1 MNPLVSPI
9 PSVFSS
15 VKYAK
20 VFNTIPLHLQ
30 QGGTLSNI
38 TVAYETYGTLNNEKS
53 NAVWVCHALTGN
65 AHAYSDGT
73 NVPGWWDGLIGKNLA
88 LDPGE
93 YFIICSNILGSCYG
107 STGPASHYP
116 ADGLPWRK
124 RFPLITV
131 RDMVQV
137 QHALLEHLGI
147 ERLQAVVGG
156 SLGGMQV
163 LEWALM
169 YPEKVARIIPIATA
183 ASHSAWA
190 IAWNE
195 AARRAIVQDPAF
207 QNGGYNEQPVK
218 GLGLARW
225 IAMIS
230 YRSQKSY
237 QDKFARGGQPCDQIN
252 PDFFYSDETAKPFAI
267 EHYLDYQGKKLTAR
281 FDAFSYIR
289 ITQAMDRHDVTEG
302 RGSLDYVLHSIRA
315 KVLCIGIRSDV
326 LYPAEEQK
334 AIARG
339 IKNARYIELDSDDGH
354 DAFLIKNELMNE
366 TIAKF
371 LKENE

>member
-1 MNPLVSPI
+1 
-9 PSVFSS
+9 
-15 VKYAK
+15 
-20 VFNTIPLHLQ
+20 
-30 QGGTLSNI
+30 
-38 TVAYETYGTLNNEKS
+38 
-53 NAVWVCHALTGN
+53 
-65 AHAYSDGT
+65 
-73 NVPGWWDGLIGKNLA
+73 
-88 LDPGE
+88 
-93 YFIICSNILGSCYG
+93 
-107 STGPASHYP
+107 
-116 ADGLPWRK
+116 
-124 RFPLITV
+124 
-131 RDMVQV
+131 
-137 QHALLEHLGI
+137 
-147 ERLQAVVGG
+147 
-156 SLGGMQV
+156 
-163 LEWALM
+163 
-169 YPEKVARIIPIATA
+169 
-183 ASHSAWA
+183 
-190 IAWNE
+190 
-195 AARRAIVQDPAF
+195 
-207 QNGGYNEQPVK
+207 YNEQPVK

-252 PDFFYSDETAKPFAI
+252 PDFFYSDETAQPFAI

-281 FDAFSYIR
+281 FDALSYIR

-302 RGSLDYVLHSIRA
+302 RGSLDYVLRSIRA
-315 KVLCIGIRSDV
+315 KSLCIGIRSDV